1 MISSREHKK
10 KQIKEKTNA
19 EKHSK
24 ENQLIEIERRKSWQN
39 SM

>member
-10 KQIKEKTNA
+10 KQIKEKTNT
-19 EKHSK
+19 EK
-24 ENQLIEIERRKSWQN
+24 NQLIEIERRKSWQN